1 MLIVALTGGI
11 GSGKTTVGDIFSELG
26 AVVIDSDQLAR
37 AVLERGS
44 KGFDLVLAKFGD
56 AILKNGELDRSLLA
70 TLVFNDSQKRS
81 ELESITHPLIRQS
94 FAEII
99 SSLPRES
106 IVINQ
111 IPLLFESKGAYKFD
125 HIITIS
131 APEELRIERLK
142 NRKAISL
149 PTFWDEAVK
158 EAKNYSKARGLEEA
172 PPSFVV
178 VKRRNASIERAFV
191 IQDLESWLGER
202 Q

>member
-37 AVLERGS
+37 AVLERGT

-56 AILKNGELDRSLLA
+56 AILRNGELDRSLLA

-99 SSLPRES
+99 SNLPRES

-131 APEELRIERLK
+131 APEKLRIERLK
-142 NRKAISL
+142 NRGLGFSDIKKRIEAQANDLGRESISNSIIRNDK
-149 PTFWDEAVK
+149 DESHLRDQV
-158 EAKNYSKARGLEEA
+158 ESIWLE
-172 PPSFVV
+172 
-178 VKRRNASIERAFV
+178 
-191 IQDLESWLGER
+191 LENLNR
-202 Q
+202 LKK

>member
-11 GSGKTTVGDIFSELG
+11 GSGKTTTGDIFSELG

-37 AVLERGS
+37 AVLERGT

-56 AILKNGELDRSLLA
+56 AILRNGELDRSLLA

-99 SSLPRES
+99 SNLPRES

-142 NRKAISL
+142 NRGLGFSDIKKRI
-149 PTFWDEAVK
+149 EAQ
-158 EAKNYSKARGLEEA
+158 AT
-172 PPSFVV
+172 
-178 VKRRNASIERAFV
+178 
-191 IQDLESWLGER
+191 DLERESISNSIIRNDKDESHLRDQLESIWLELENLNR
-202 Q
+202 LKK

>member
-37 AVLERGS
+37 AVLERGT
-44 KGFDLVLAKFGD
+44 KGFDLVLAKFAD
-56 AILKNGELDRSLLA
+56 AILRKGELDRSLLA

-99 SSLPRES
+99 SNLPRES

-142 NRKAISL
+142 NRGLGFSDIKKRI
-149 PTFWDEAVK
+149 EAQ
-158 EAKNYSKARGLEEA
+158 AN
-172 PPSFVV
+172 
-178 VKRRNASIERAFV
+178 
-191 IQDLESWLGER
+191 DLERESISNSIIRNDKDESHLRDQVESIWLELENLNR
-202 Q
+202 LKK

>member
-70 TLVFNDSQKRS
+70 ALVFNDSQKRS

-142 NRKAISL
+142 NRGLGFSDIKKRI
-149 PTFWDEAVK
+149 EAQ
-158 EAKNYSKARGLEEA
+158 
-172 PPSFVV
+172 
-178 VKRRNASIERAFV
+178 AS
-191 IQDLESWLGER
+191 DLERESISNSIIRNDKDELHLRNQVESTWLELENLNR
-202 Q
+202 LKK

>member
-56 AILKNGELDRSLLA
+56 VILKNGELDRSLLA

-99 SSLPRES
+99 SSLPSES
-106 IVINQ
+106 IIINQ

-142 NRKAISL
+142 NRGLGLSDIKKRMEAQASDVERESISNSIIRNDK
-149 PTFWDEAVK
+149 DELHLRNQV
-158 EAKNYSKARGLEEA
+158 ESIWLE
-172 PPSFVV
+172 
-178 VKRRNASIERAFV
+178 
-191 IQDLESWLGER
+191 LENLNR
-202 Q
+202 LKK

>member
-142 NRKAISL
+142 NRGLGFSDIEKRI
-149 PTFWDEAVK
+149 EAQ
-158 EAKNYSKARGLEEA
+158 
-172 PPSFVV
+172 
-178 VKRRNASIERAFV
+178 AS
-191 IQDLESWLGER
+191 DLERESISNSIIRNDKDELHLRNQVESTWLELENLNR
-202 Q
+202 LKK